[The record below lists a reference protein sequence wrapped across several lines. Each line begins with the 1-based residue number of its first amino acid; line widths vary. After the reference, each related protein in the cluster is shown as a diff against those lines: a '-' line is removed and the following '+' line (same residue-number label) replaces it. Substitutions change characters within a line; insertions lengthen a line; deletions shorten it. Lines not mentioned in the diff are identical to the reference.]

1 MAMGGGEQHGA
12 SASPEDSAPPPSTA
26 APPLRALG
34 ERQTERERQKMREGN
49 KQEKKRDQNH
59 RKKNE
64 KTTEQGKKNA
74 AIEGKIKTGR
84 QKVVEEN
91 AGRCKKCRLS

>member
-1 MAMGGGEQHGA
+1 
-12 SASPEDSAPPPSTA
+12 
-26 APPLRALG
+26 
-34 ERQTERERQKMREGN
+34 MREGN

-91 AGRCKKCRLS
+91 ARRCRKARRS